1 MKAKWRA
8 GRRRLELGDRRG
20 EGEEAG
26 VDEGG
31 DKKERE
37 GRGYLKGGCPG
48 VWPHSPLFRRAV
60 DGKSRRTTGGTDPL
74 CRQYLPSWH
83 VT

>member
-8 GRRRLELGDRRG
+8 GRRRLELGMKERG
-20 EGEEAG
+20 EAA

-37 GRGYLKGGCPG
+37 GRRYLKVGCPG
-48 VWPHSPLFRRAV
+48 VWPHSPTLSK
-60 DGKSRRTTGGTDPL
+60 G
-74 CRQYLPSWH
+74 CRW
-83 VT
+83 